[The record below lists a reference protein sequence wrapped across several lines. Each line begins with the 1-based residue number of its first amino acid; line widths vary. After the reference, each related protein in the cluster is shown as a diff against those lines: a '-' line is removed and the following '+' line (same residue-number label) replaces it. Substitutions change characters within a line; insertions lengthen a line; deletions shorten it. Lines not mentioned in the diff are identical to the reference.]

1 MLRGR
6 DTVQD
11 LEALKSWRRGGSTG
25 RRTLIE
31 GKTGGTGWCLTRLT
45 GEGQTATVIGMQE
58 GGVQGV
64 EVQEETTVAN
74 GGEEAQKAT
83 GRNIVTGTV
92 MAEEIE
98 VDIVMT
104 MVTTSGADEA
114 RHTMEN
120 ELEWAQPKMDIS
132 DLRLWPARQNNG
144 ESRIGHR
151 VDYVFQMAIEH

>member
-1 MLRGR
+1 
-6 DTVQD
+6 
-11 LEALKSWRRGGSTG
+11 
-25 RRTLIE
+25 
-31 GKTGGTGWCLTRLT
+31 
-45 GEGQTATVIGMQE
+45 
-58 GGVQGV
+58 
-64 EVQEETTVAN
+64 
-74 GGEEAQKAT
+74 
-83 GRNIVTGTV
+83 